1 MEHTMNVQ
9 DLHRLFA
16 YNRWANAELL
26 EAASRLSA
34 DDFSKDLGASF
45 GSLRGTLAHI
55 LFGERRW
62 LQFWIDGRFSPAA
75 NLDAYPDTTALA
87 AAWDIL
93 DRDRA
98 AFAASLTDE
107 RLAARV
113 SVDENSYA
121 LGDLIQH
128 ILNHSTYH
136 RGQVV
141 LLLRQLGHQ
150 PPATD
155 YRLFLTKV
163 GVPELPPAIHGDSLE
178 MR

>member
-1 MEHTMNVQ
+1 MNVQ
-9 DLHRLFA
+9 DLHRLLA

-26 EAASRLSA
+26 DAASRLSV

-62 LQFWIDGRFSPAA
+62 LQFWIDGAFSPLA
-75 NLDAYPDTTALA
+75 NLDAYPDTAALA

-93 DRDRA
+93 DHDRA

-107 RLAARV
+107 RLTAPVA
-113 SVDENSYA
+113 VDANSYA

-128 ILNHSTYH
+128 IFNHSTYH
-136 RGQVV
+136 RGQVA

-155 YRLFLTKV
+155 YRLFLTEV
-163 GVPELPPAIHGDSLE
+163 GLPKLPSGIRGESLE
-178 MR
+178 VR